1 MHTCAKN
8 VPDVG
13 DMRRFKIHSSLKF
26 DEGAG
31 QVKLLFQKGV
41 QSVEDITG
49 GTSEL
54 D

>member
-8 VPDVG
+8 VPDPG
-13 DMRRFKIHSSLKF
+13 DMRRFKIHGSLKV

-31 QVKLLFQKGV
+31 QVKQLFQKGV
-41 QSVEDITG
+41 QSDEDITG
-49 GTSEL
+49 STSEL